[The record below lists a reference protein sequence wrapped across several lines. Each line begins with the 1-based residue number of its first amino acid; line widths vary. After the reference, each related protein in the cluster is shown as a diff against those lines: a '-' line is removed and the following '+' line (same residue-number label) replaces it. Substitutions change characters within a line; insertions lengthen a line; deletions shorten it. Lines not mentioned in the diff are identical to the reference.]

1 MESNIIMLI
10 KIFGDEK
17 IYACSVCSHSKVGKK
32 RGFAIL
38 IVSDMGH
45 VGNG

>member
-1 MESNIIMLI
+1 MAYNIIMLI

-17 IYACSVCSHSKVGKK
+17 IYACSVCSHSKVEKK
-32 RGFAIL
+32 RGFVIL
-38 IVSDMGH
+38 IVSDIGH